1 MAVRRTDVAFDLGL
15 RGFTEGLAARLHA
28 MAASRVTP
36 PAVYKAKCE
45 NCSLIGRCMPK
56 RLSDRPSAAA
66 YLARALADYGTDGAD
81 GDGGVAG
88 DGGSDGG
95 GGREAVT

>member
-45 NCSLIGRCMPK
+45 NCSLIGRCPEREEVIVRK
-56 RLSDRPSAAA
+56 PN
-66 YLARALADYGTDGAD
+66 GINDGRFQEFITRSS
-81 GDGGVAG
+81 GV
-88 DGGSDGG
+88 
-95 GGREAVT
+95 RVC